1 MYRARCYCF
10 CTLFSLSLFSS
21 IRTTSFLLTHK
32 IRRIYSRCV
41 SFAWLAHIHTVF
53 QFQVLLFNNNLNRF
67 LKKKKYH
74 FCFMHTQS
82 RAYTYT
88 PALTHLNQKKSLKKE
103 NQNRRII
110 CLSLSFA
117 LFLSPS
123 VCVFVCLKFFIN
135 FFEKKRSKNEIK

>member
-88 PALTHLNQKKSLKKE
+88 PALTHLNQKKKFKKRKSKST
-103 NQNRRII
+103 NH
-110 CLSLSFA
+110 LSFSFFRSISVS
-117 LFLSPS
+117 LC
-123 VCVFVCLKFFIN
+123 VCVCM
-135 FFEKKRSKNEIK
+135 FEVFY